1 MRGNS
6 YFEKGI
12 GGKGDRDRI
21 RVIAIVGS
29 NIDRS
34 RFDLFCSLFF
44 LSLFLFFFFLSRARF
59 QTRRQH
65 IRNVLNI
72 VVIRQK
78 CMVILVRFL
87 LIVLNKNNLL
97 LVNSFFEISMR

>member
-1 MRGNS
+1 MRGNR
-6 YFEKGI
+6 YFERGI

-44 LSLFLFFFFLSRARF
+44 LSILFLFFFFYLERVFKHAD
-59 QTRRQH
+59 

-72 VVIRQK
+72 VVARQK
-78 CMVILVRFL
+78 LGYLSVWLY
-87 LIVLNKNNLL
+87 
-97 LVNSFFEISMR
+97 